1 MSSSLNSYLNSV
13 FFIYIYIYIERERE
27 ENLPKER
34 EEVPVIRSKE
44 QAEDGK
50 LILLC
55 IK

>member
-1 MSSSLNSYLNSV
+1 MASSLNSYLYSV
-13 FFIYIYIYIERERE
+13 FFFLE

-34 EEVPVIRSKE
+34 EEVPVIKSKE

-55 IK
+55 MK

>member
-1 MSSSLNSYLNSV
+1 MASSLNSYLYSV
-13 FFIYIYIYIERERE
+13 FFLE

-34 EEVPVIRSKE
+34 EKVPMIKSKE

-50 LILLC
+50 LILLS

>member
-1 MSSSLNSYLNSV
+1 MS
-13 FFIYIYIYIERERE
+13 FFFLE

-34 EEVPVIRSKE
+34 EEVPVIKSNE